1 MRLKLSKYILD
12 ASALLASLH
21 NERGSE
27 IVDLLLLESAIS
39 TINLS
44 EVIQK
49 ARQRKIPTDQVVT
62 GLQLLGVEIVDFTF
76 EQAETTAELWTI
88 TKPLGLSLADR
99 ACLALAKIRNAVAVT
114 GDKSWAEIPGIS
126 IKIIR

>member
-21 NERGSE
+21 NE
-27 IVDLLLLESAIS
+27 
-39 TINLS
+39 T
-44 EVIQK
+44 
-49 ARQRKIPTDQVVT
+49 
-62 GLQLLGVEIVDFTF
+62 
-76 EQAETTAELWTI
+76 TI

-126 IKIIR
+126 VKVIIR